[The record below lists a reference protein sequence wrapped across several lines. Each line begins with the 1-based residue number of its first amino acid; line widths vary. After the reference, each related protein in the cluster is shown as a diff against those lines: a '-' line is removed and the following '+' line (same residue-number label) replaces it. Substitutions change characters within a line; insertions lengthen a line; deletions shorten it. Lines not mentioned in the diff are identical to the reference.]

1 MSCSSAAHEKAR
13 IGHAVK
19 AQINLY
25 NNLMRKILLTA
36 ALALSSSF
44 MLGQGAKN
52 IKINEVMTINDGS
65 LQDEYGRHLP
75 WVELANISYSTYNI
89 RDMYLT
95 TDKRALDATLSA
107 PDRIKMMSI
116 IPSGDERTS
125 LSAQEH
131 IVFYLNSSPTHGILH
146 LSTKVNEDGETWV
159 ALYDGNG
166 IDLIDSVTV
175 PALSAD
181 QTYARMED
189 GSASWGIKA
198 PEAATPGTDNYIET
212 NETKSAKWKRDDPH
226 GIIVTVLAMGIVF
239 SCLAL
244 LYIVFRILG
253 IFIEHR
259 RTLKK
264 ASRIQPIK
272 AAVKTGELI
281 AETGHKTKVMLT
293 DGMQTKGIDKEIYIA
308 VIAMALKQYQDDV
321 HDVESGII
329 TIRPHVTSW
338 NNELQINEK

>member
-1 MSCSSAAHEKAR
+1 
-13 IGHAVK
+13 
-19 AQINLY
+19 
-25 NNLMRKILLTA
+25 MRKLILIA
-36 ALALSSSF
+36 VFVSFSSYMF
-44 MLGQGAKN
+44 GQGAKN
-52 IKINEVMTINDGS
+52 IKINEVMTVNDGS

-95 TDKRALDATLSA
+95 TDKRALDSKLSA
-107 PDRIKMMSI
+107 PERISLMSV
-116 IPSGDERTS
+116 IPSDDERTS

-131 IVFYLNSSPTHGILH
+131 IVFFLNSNPARGTLH
-146 LSTKVNEDGETWV
+146 LTEEVNESGETWV

-175 PALSAD
+175 PALSAG
-181 QTYARMED
+181 QSYARAKD
-189 GSASWGIKA
+189 GFATWDIKA
-198 PEAATPGTDNYIET
+198 PDAVTPGISNYIEAS
-212 NETKSAKWKRDDPH
+212 ETKTAKWKRDDPH

-239 SCLAL
+239 CCLAL
-244 LYIVFRILG
+244 LYIVFRLLG
-253 IFIEHR
+253 IFIVHS
-259 RTLKK
+259 RTIQK
-264 ASRIQPIK
+264 ASRVQPIK
-272 AAVKTGELI
+272 AAVKTGEMI

-293 DGMQTKGIDKEIYIA
+293 DGIQSKGIDKEIYIA

-338 NNELQINEK
+338 NNELQINEKEL